1 MRSMAK
7 YTWQD
12 YKTNEEI
19 LSVPKINP
27 VVNKIQNYLNT
38 LVQRVLRMDGDRQT
52 DRQTGTLNYE
62 ICIVWGNE
70 AKYEPSKDF

>member
-1 MRSMAK
+1 MKFIRSMAK
-7 YTWQD
+7 YTRKD

-38 LVQRVLRMDGDRQT
+38 LVQHVLRMDGDRQT
-52 DRQTGTLNYE
+52 DILKYE

-70 AKYEPSKDF
+70 AKYEHSKDF